1 MHNGLVYK
9 FIGKNHWNFYDWS
22 EYLEGKLFA
31 DEEYK
36 PDLIINCLFVIA
48 LNNLRDILLAIG
60 KEFTYEK
67 ILKEVKKSIEKVF
80 YNKDKKHTP

>member
-36 PDLIINCLFVIA
+36 DTGILPQIIIVDHVSGDNLECKEEFNGYVRCNWRNGKALI
-48 LNNLRDILLAIG
+48 
-60 KEFTYEK
+60 
-67 ILKEVKKSIEKVF
+67 
-80 YNKDKKHTP
+80 